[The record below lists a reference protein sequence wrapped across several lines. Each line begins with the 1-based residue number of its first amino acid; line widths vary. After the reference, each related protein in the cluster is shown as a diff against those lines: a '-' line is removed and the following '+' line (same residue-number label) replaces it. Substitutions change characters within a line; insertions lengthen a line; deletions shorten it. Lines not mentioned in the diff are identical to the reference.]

1 MRARLSLVV
10 FLCVLLALGAGWTQ
24 GSGPDVP
31 PLPPQLL
38 IEIDSLSVE
47 LHGVA
52 SSTAHRAILQQSVMN
67 YFADKTPV
75 FDLTVQPAMPPG
87 WALTTEITLRALANT
102 RSASAEINA
111 TSIAVRGITSNK
123 IEWEEA
129 AARVAANLLPGMTF
143 RHEVAVIGPAGPINR
158 QCIELFRTAMRGR
171 KIEFARTSAD
181 LSTRAAPL
189 LDELVQVSADC
200 PGATIHVTGHT
211 DGTGDE
217 SANKA
222 LGEARA
228 DAVAAYMI
236 SRGIKSDRFVT
247 AGAGSSQP
255 LVNEDT
261 SQARQLN
268 RRIEIELR
276 FSQ

>member
-1 MRARLSLVV
+1 MPARLSLVV
-10 FLCVLLALGAGWTQ
+10 FLCLSLALGAGWTQ
-24 GSGPDVP
+24 EDSPDVTP
-31 PLPPQLL
+31 HLVV
-38 IEIDSLSVE
+38 EIDSTSVE
-47 LHGVA
+47 LRGVV
-52 SSTAHRAILQQSVMN
+52 SSPAHYSILQQSVMN

-75 FDLTVQPAMPPG
+75 FDLTVKPALPPG
-87 WALTTEITLRALANT
+87 WALTTEIVLRALSTT
-102 RSASAEINA
+102 RSASAEINV
-111 TSIAVRGITSNK
+111 TRITVKGITADK
-123 IEWEEA
+123 TEWEQA
-129 AARVAANLLPGMTF
+129 ASRVAANLLPGMTF
-143 RHEVAVIGPAGPINR
+143 QHEVAEIRSSGPINR
-158 QCIELFRTAMRGR
+158 QCIELFRTATRGR
-171 KIEFARTSAD
+171 KIEFARESAD
-181 LSTRAAPL
+181 LSTSTAPL

-222 LGEARA
+222 LGKARA

-255 LVNEDT
+255 LVNENT

>member
-1 MRARLSLVV
+1 VS
-10 FLCVLLALGAGWTQ
+10 LALGAGWTQ
-24 GSGPDVP
+24 DNRPEFP
-31 PLPPQLL
+31 PHPPQLL
-38 IEIDSLSVE
+38 IEIGSSSVE
-47 LHGVA
+47 LSGVV
-52 SSTAHRAILQQSVMN
+52 SSTAHHAILQQSVMN
-67 YFADKTPV
+67 YFAGKTPV
-75 FDLTVQPAMPPG
+75 LDLTVQPALPPG
-87 WALTTEITLRALANT
+87 WALTTEIVLRALATT

-111 TSIAVRGITSNK
+111 TTIAVKGITADQ

-129 AARVAANLLPGMTF
+129 ASEVAANLLPGMTF
-143 RHEVAVIGPAGPINR
+143 RHEVAVIGSAGPINR

-171 KIEFARTSAD
+171 KIEFARASAD
-181 LSTRAAPL
+181 LSTRTTPL

-200 PGATIHVTGHT
+200 PDATIDVTGHT
-211 DGTGDE
+211 DSTGDE
-217 SANKA
+217 SANEA
-222 LGEARA
+222 LSKARA

-236 SRGIKSDRFVT
+236 ARGINSERFVT

-268 RRIEIELR
+268 RRIDIELR